1 MSFKLTMLVMIGTDC
16 TGSCKSNDHT
26 IMSTMAPV
34 NIQNLFNCIW
44 LDSQR
49 LMKSYGTWPHTGC
62 CQRYNWKKW
71 KYVSIGHWYL
81 FHNVSGLVPTYV
93 TLYLNWYLLMSH
105 CIWTGTHLCH
115 TVSGLVPT
123 YVTLDQDCYLCHTE
137 PGMVPTYVRMYL
149 DWYLPIMKYNTDTN
163 MRISLHVTLDQ
174 NWVSRSIRSINVYDL
189 WAIFLYIIPSVIL
202 CLITVNRKS

>member
-26 IMSTMAPV
+26 IMTTMAPV

-93 TLYLNWYLLMSH
+93 TL
-105 CIWTGTHLCH
+105 
-115 TVSGLVPT
+115 
-123 YVTLDQDCYLCHTE
+123 DQDCYLCHTE

-174 NWVSRSIRSINVYDL
+174 DWVSRSIRSINVYDL